1 MVRTVVCTAVGIL
14 ALHRGKRTRASNLRM
29 NHEGGA
35 TGSSSHSLLTELDLM
50 VVVLLIGVEQ

>member
-1 MVRTVVCTAVGIL
+1 VRTVVCTAVGIL

-50 VVVLLIGVEQ
+50 VVVLIGVEQ